1 MTLSAIVNYGSNSMI
16 STYNPVNAQDVATK
30 NYVDSSSTG
39 PHAAW
44 INGGNILSI
53 PGIFGTLNY
62 QEIALIQNGQTLA
75 ILNSPNFL
83 INQNLLIGA
92 GIAVTL
98 QHYL

>member
-1 MTLSAIVNYGSNSMI
+1 MALTALVTNGSNSMI
-16 STYNPVNAQDVATK
+16 TTYNPVNAQDVATK

-44 INGGNILSI
+44 INRGNTLSI
-53 PGIFGTLNY
+53 PGIFGTLNN

-75 ILNSPNFL
+75 VLNSPNFL
-83 INQNLLIGA
+83 INQNLLLGA